1 MPPSRQVI
9 DGLWRC
15 LCPSVDATLLAK
27 ALETITLSSASAVR
41 SRPRVSRRIGLLRH
55 HRGVRSLSQQ
65 SHTHRH
71 NAGSL
76 VSPDLY
82 TEPKW
87 PQSQQQNPGAVADGT
102 VTTVTE
108 IIQATSDLM
117 TVLNKASTP
126 VIYEALRELRNHHGK
141 HGKIRPVVQFLINN
155 RKEKPNPFIYESLVV
170 ANWDITGSADELG
183 FIFDSMVAAGVE
195 PSIGVLQS
203 ALKALAV
210 HPDYLLRTDILRSMG
225 TKGARLDKHAKFS
238 VSLGLLR
245 DGQLEKALDM
255 LDELVQS
262 DQWVPAWIYEVFIY
276 TLSRRGFIEEAVRVM
291 HVRLK
296 ARNQNTPSHAL
307 PLGTWYFLLDECSR
321 AMHYEGTRLVWDHLV
336 ENRIVNPPDGVVI
349 NVLNTASRHQD
360 ADLATRAIELLAA
373 RGVRLGLHHYEALV
387 ECYAYNGDLLNALQV
402 VCIMEGADI
411 PPEAAS
417 TRSLFLL
424 FRRSPELLESVKEMM
439 ESLKAAGYKI
449 PIAAVNVVL
458 EAVCEE
464 EPTVDK
470 AFGMY
475 RKLLQL
481 CSTGP
486 DLRTFQVLLQKAQS
500 AQTAQELE
508 SEMLMY
514 TLKPTR
520 DMYEHFVRCASGQ
533 DGDLNTA
540 FEYLAKMELAPLAR
554 NASRR
559 TWISHPTLVQL
570 LKRCFKEMDP
580 RAWAIVDVARERKI
594 DLEIEIKKLLAEMPK
609 ETVGADQRAQEEIA
623 AMGKVEIAGAEEE
636 VLDVGDLKTSSS
648 SAS

>member
-27 ALETITLSSASAVR
+27 ALESPTLSSTSAIR
-41 SRPRVSRRIGLLRH
+41 SRPRVSRKDGLHR

-65 SHTHRH
+65 SYAHRA
-71 NAGSL
+71 NADSF
-76 VSPDLY
+76 VSPNLY
-82 TEPKW
+82 IEPKW
-87 PQSQQQNPGAVADGT
+87 PQSQHKPGAVTDGT
-102 VTTVTE
+102 VTATE
-108 IIQATSDLM
+108 IIQATNDL
-117 TVLNKASTP
+117 TEVLNEASTP
-126 VIYEALRELRNHHGK
+126 VIYEALRELRNHHGQ
-141 HGKIRPVVQFLINN
+141 HGKIRPIIQFLLNN

-210 HPDYLLRTDILRSMG
+210 HPDYLLRTDILRSLG
-225 TKGARLDKHAKFS
+225 AKGARPDKQAKFS
-238 VSLGLLR
+238 VTLGLLR
-245 DGQLEKALDM
+245 DGQFEKALDL
-255 LDELVQS
+255 LDELVYS
-262 DQWVPAWIYEVFIY
+262 DQWVPAWIYEIFIY

-291 HVRLK
+291 QVRLK
-296 ARNQNTPSHAL
+296 ARNQNSPSHVL

-321 AMHYEGTRLVWDHLV
+321 ALHYEGTKLVWDHLV
-336 ENRIVNPPDGVVI
+336 QKRIVNPPDGVVI

-360 ADLATRAIELLAA
+360 ADLATRAIELLAE

-402 VCIMEGADI
+402 LCIMEGADI

-417 TRSLFLL
+417 TRSIFLL
-424 FRRSPELLESVKEMM
+424 FRRSPELLNGVKEMM
-439 ESLKAAGYKI
+439 ENLKAAGYKI
-449 PIAAVNVVL
+449 PIATVNVVL
-458 EAVCEE
+458 EAVCDE

-475 RKLLQL
+475 RDLLHL
-481 CSTGP
+481 CSSGP
-486 DLRTFQVLLQKAQS
+486 DLRTFQALLQKAQS

-520 DMYEHFVRCASGQ
+520 DMYEHFVRCSTA

-540 FEYLAKMELAPLAR
+540 FKYLAQMELAPLAR
-554 NASRR
+554 NTSRR
-559 TWISHPTLVQL
+559 MWISHPTLVQL

-580 RAWAIVDVARERKI
+580 RAWAVVDVARERKI

-609 ETVGADQRAQEEIA
+609 ETVVSDQRAQEEIA
-623 AMGKVEIAGAEEE
+623 MMGTVDIAAEEA
-636 VLDVGDLKTSSS
+636 LDFGDLKTSSS

>member
-1 MPPSRQVI
+1 MSPHRQVI

-15 LCPSVDATLLAK
+15 LCPSVDAALLAK
-27 ALETITLSSASAVR
+27 ALETPTLSSTSAIR
-41 SRPRVSRRIGLLRH
+41 WRPRVSRKDGR

-65 SHTHRH
+65 SHAHRA
-71 NAGSL
+71 NANSF

-82 TEPKW
+82 IEPKW
-87 PQSQQQNPGAVADGT
+87 PQSQPKPGAVVDGT
-102 VTTVTE
+102 VTATD
-108 IIQATSDLM
+108 IIQATNDLSA
-117 TVLNKASTP
+117 VLTEASTP
-126 VIYEALRELRNHHGK
+126 VIYEALRELRNHHGQ
-141 HGKIRPVVQFLINN
+141 HGKIRPIIQFLLNN

-183 FIFDSMVAAGVE
+183 FIFDSMVTAGVE

-210 HPDYLLRTDILRSMG
+210 HPDYLLRTDILRSLEA
-225 TKGARLDKHAKFS
+225 KGARPDKQARFS
-238 VSLGLLR
+238 VTLGLLR
-245 DGQLEKALDM
+245 DGQFEKALDM
-255 LDELVQS
+255 LDELVYS
-262 DQWVPAWIYEVFIY
+262 DQWVPAWIYEIFIY

-291 HVRLK
+291 QVRLK
-296 ARNQNTPSHAL
+296 ARKQNTPSHTL

-321 AMHYEGTRLVWDHLV
+321 ALHYEGTRLVWDHLV
-336 ENRIVNPPDGVVI
+336 QKRVVNPPDGVVI

-360 ADLATRAIELLAA
+360 ADLATRAIELLAE

-387 ECYAYNGDLLNALQV
+387 ECYAYNGDLQNALQV
-402 VCIMEGADI
+402 LCIMEGADI

-417 TRSLFLL
+417 TRSIFLL
-424 FRRSPELLESVKEMM
+424 FRRSPELLNSVKEMM
-439 ESLKAAGYKI
+439 ENLKAAGYKI
-449 PIAAVNVVL
+449 PIATVNVVL
-458 EAVCEE
+458 EAICEE

-470 AFGMY
+470 ASGMY
-475 RKLLQL
+475 RDLLQL
-481 CSTGP
+481 CSSGP

-500 AQTAQELE
+500 AQTVQDLE

-520 DMYEHFVRCASGQ
+520 DMYEHFVRCSAA

-540 FEYLAKMELAPLAR
+540 FKYLAKMELAPLAR
-554 NASRR
+554 NTSRR
-559 TWISHPTLVQL
+559 MWISHPTLVQL

-609 ETVGADQRAQEEIA
+609 ETVGADQRAQDEIA
-623 AMGKVEIAGAEEE
+623 AMGEVETPDEEA
-636 VLDVGDLKTSSS
+636 LDVGNLKTSSS